1 MPPVVS
7 VIMPAFNAERFIDR
21 AIESALNQSL
31 TDLEVVVVDDASTD
45 GTVGVVRA
53 FDDPRIRLYESTT
66 NGGPSVAR
74 NRALAEASG
83 EHIAVLDADDWFRPW
98 RLERMLK
105 GMDAH
110 DADIV
115 ADDIYC
121 VNEGATFDLDSG
133 TVRDHRGFPQP
144 LQRLFRS
151 TDLPHVLTAS
161 ELVRGRLPG
170 GNDPRIGLVKPLFK
184 TDFLRSTGVRY
195 DPEALYSQDFAF
207 YLECLGAGATFVL
220 IDVVGYCYRGHSGM
234 RSNDDE
240 LIAQQ
245 NRLEIT
251 QKLLQRSYVS
261 TNDDLRQALLE
272 RRATFEAECQFYR
285 FQKQLEEESALQAVA
300 SAPLDGLT
308 YALRMLRQRSNRFTG
323 RLGRIPVRLK
333 QMIGWYPTWNDL
345 HPSGQS

>member
-7 VIMPAFNAERFIDR
+7 VIMPAFNAERFIGR
-21 AIESALNQSL
+21 ALESALNQSL
-31 TDLEVVVVDDASTD
+31 SDVEVIVVDDASTD
-45 GTVGVVRA
+45 STVDVVHA
-53 FDDPRIRLYESTT
+53 IGDSRIRLFEHAS
-66 NGGPSVAR
+66 NQGPSVAR
-74 NRALAEASG
+74 NRALTEARG
-83 EHIAVLDADDWFRPW
+83 DHIAVLDADDWFRPW
-98 RLERMLK
+98 RLERMLNA
-105 GMDAH
+105 MDAH

-121 VNEGATFDLDSG
+121 VNEGATIDLDSG
-133 TVRDHRGFPQP
+133 TVRDHRGFPRP

-151 TDLPHVLTAS
+151 THLPHVLTAS

-195 DPEALYSQDFAF
+195 HPEALYSQDFAF
-207 YLECLGAGATFVL
+207 YLECLGAGAKFVL
-220 IDVVGYCYRGHSGM
+220 IDTVGYCYRGHSGM

-240 LIAQQ
+240 LVAQQ

-261 TNDDLRQALLE
+261 TNDGLRQALLE
-272 RRATFEAECQFYR
+272 RRARFEAECRFYR
-285 FQKQLEEESALQAVA
+285 FQKQLEEESTLQAIA
-300 SAPLDGLT
+300 SAPTDGLT
-308 YALRMLRQRSNRFTG
+308 YALRILRQRAHRFTG

-333 QMIGWYPTWNDL
+333 QLVGWYPTWNEL
-345 HPSGQS
+345 NPSGQN